1 MAALEEFPAEP
12 PAIRFT
18 SAAVAKLRE
27 VIASQGRPPAG
38 LRLQIVGRTHGQL
51 EHVLSILEEGRA
63 SGDDLVVETD
73 GLRVYLE
80 RRSVRYLVGVEIDY
94 QYRGPN
100 VSGLQYANPNP
111 LWHDERELQIQDI
124 FDHQINPAIASH
136 GGWVTLLGVEGVT
149 AYVQLGGGCQGC
161 GLADVTLK
169 QGIEATILE
178 EVEGVERVVD
188 ETDHDSGQNPYYQ
201 PSKK

>member
-178 EVEGVERVVD
+178 EVKGVERVVD